1 MTRPPYHRR
10 GYYPPRRYVR
20 LSLALSVIALWL
32 GAMMTLSRGDSRYSC
47 DGSTVIAVY
56 GDTLWSLAQQH
67 CSGHIGT
74 AVDTLYSTYSEL
86 SHGEAVSFDI

>member
-1 MTRPPYHRR
+1 MTRHPYRSR
-10 GYYPPRRYVR
+10 GYYTTRRYVR
-20 LSLALSVIALWL
+20 LSLATSVIALWL
-32 GAMMTLSRGDSRYSC
+32 GAMIAISRDDGRYSC

-74 AVDTLYSTYSEL
+74 VVDALYSTHAEL